1 MVLPFFRNTRLL
13 ILSFILIIFW
23 GFSAFQALPR
33 QEDPTQTA
41 RTAVITTI
49 FPGASAERVEALV
62 TEVIESEISEIKEI
76 DTITSDSRVG
86 LSAISIELKQTIS
99 NAEPIWTRVRDKLA
113 DATPQFPP
121 GVLEPDLD
129 EAETRAYAAI
139 ASLVWEGEDEPNY
152 AILRRFAQELDV
164 QLRGVG
170 GTEKVDTFGFP
181 SEEITVEIDPSDLA
195 SVGLNAQ
202 QLSQQ
207 ILQSDAKTSG
217 GELRSPNNT
226 LAIEVEGELDST
238 ERIRKIPISSTNN
251 GQFTRLGDIA
261 RVNRGI
267 REPLTDLALIGG
279 KPAVVLGVLME
290 SGNRID
296 LWAKEIRERLED
308 FRQRIPN
315 GIKLKVIFDQ
325 SSYVETR
332 LDNLISNL
340 LFSAVLVVAV
350 TFVGMGWRSSI
361 IVGAALPLTVFAVFG
376 ELQLFNIPIH
386 QMSVSGL
393 IIALGLL
400 IDNAIVVVDEIKVEL
415 EAGLKPSYAVVKT
428 VNYLTVPL
436 LTSSLTTILT
446 FLPIGLLPGGAGEF
460 VGSIAWGVIMSLV
473 SSLVISL
480 TVIAALSGR
489 FLGKTITTPFP
500 VEDYRLKNRRD
511 AESAEKRGKQRW
523 VVLERNRSKNHN
535 SRPKRESRN
544 FLTSKLS
551 KLKNPDAWWNAGF
564 SSPFLGRIYRKTL
577 DWATAKPLIAV
588 ILTMILPVM
597 GFINV
602 GSLPTQFFPS
612 LDRDQFQIEVEFPA
626 QTSIAQSREDVLL
639 ARKLIREHSQVEE
652 VHWFVGESAPK
663 FYYNFTGGIQNAAYY
678 AQAMVQLNTD
688 KGVTQLIR
696 TLQDELDS
704 AFPSARV
711 LVKQLEQGPPF
722 EAPVEMR
729 IFGSDIQQ
737 LRILGAIVR
746 KILTQIPD
754 VTHVRDDLTETLP
767 KLGLEIDE
775 EQARLV
781 GLDNTAIAQ
790 QLESY
795 LEGAVGGSILEATEN
810 LPVRV
815 RIANSNRGDLSQIAS
830 LNLQSTQPN
839 QQGANSEQNLRPLS
853 ALGDFNLV
861 PQLAKISRR
870 DEQRVN
876 TVQAF
881 ISAGVLPSVVL
892 GELQQRLEA
901 EKFESKLP
909 RGYRYEFGGEQAESG
924 EATGNLMSTVGLLGL
939 IMVITLVLSLGSF
952 RLAGIV
958 FAVGVGSVGLALFAL
973 VAFGSV
979 MGFMAI
985 VGTMG
990 LIGIAI
996 NGAII
1001 ILSAFNENEAAR
1013 QGDVKAVREVV
1024 VKATRHVLTT
1034 TITTMVGFIP
1044 LITEG
1049 NSFWM
1054 PLAIA
1059 IAGGIG
1065 GSPLLALYFT
1075 PAAYLLVKKRKNNP
1089 GKQKQLLLPP
1099 AAS

>member
-1 MVLPFFRNTRLL
+1 MVLPFFRNIRLL
-13 ILSFILIIFW
+13 ILTFVLIIFW
-23 GFSAFQALPR
+23 GLSAFQSLPR
-33 QEDPTQTA
+33 QEDPTQVA
-41 RTAVITTI
+41 RTAIVTTV

-62 TEVIESEISEIKEI
+62 TEVIESEMSEIEEI

-86 LSAISIELKQTIS
+86 LSTVSIELKQTVA
-99 NAEPIWTRVRDKLA
+99 NTQPIWTRVRDKLA
-113 DATPQFPP
+113 DASPQFPL

-129 EAETRAYAAI
+129 EAETRAYAVI
-139 ASLVWEGEDEPNY
+139 ASLVWQGQSEPNY
-152 AILRRFAQELDV
+152 AILRRFAEELDV

-181 SEEITVEIDPSDLA
+181 SEEVTVEINLSDLA
-195 SVGLNAQ
+195 SVGLTTQ

-207 ILQSDAKTSG
+207 ILLSDAKTSAG
-217 GELRSPNNT
+217 QLRSPNNT
-226 LAIEVEGELDST
+226 LAIEVEGELDSL
-238 ERIRKIPISSTNN
+238 ERIRQIPISSTNN

-261 RVNRGI
+261 RVTRGV
-267 REPLTDLALIGG
+267 RLPVTDLALIGS
-279 KPAVVLGVLME
+279 KPAVALGVLME

-296 LWAKEIRERLED
+296 LWATQIRTQLDD
-308 FRQRIPN
+308 FRTRLPN
-315 GIKLKVIFDQ
+315 KVKLEVIFDQ
-325 SSYVETR
+325 SGYVETR
-332 LDNLISNL
+332 LNNLISNL
-340 LFSAVLVVAV
+340 LFSAFLVVVV

-376 ELQLFNIPIH
+376 ELQVFNIPIH

-400 IDNAIVVVDEIKVEL
+400 IDNAIVVVDEIQVEL
-415 EAGLKPSYAVVKT
+415 EAGLKPKDAVVKT

-473 SSLVISL
+473 SSLAISL

-489 FLGKTITTPFP
+489 FLGKTITT
-500 VEDYRLKNRRD
+500 
-511 AESAEKRGKQRW
+511 
-523 VVLERNRSKNHN
+523 NHH
-535 SRPKRESRN
+535 SYPKRESRKS
-544 FLTSKLS
+544 LIPKLLS
-551 KLKNPDAWWNAGF
+551 KLKNPRAWWNSGF

-577 DWATAKPLIAV
+577 NWATAKPLIA
-588 ILTMILPVM
+588 IALTMILPVM
-597 GFINV
+597 GFMNV
-602 GSLPTQFFPS
+602 SSLPTQFFPS
-612 LDRDQFQIEVEFPA
+612 LARDQFQIEVEFPA
-626 QTSIAQSREDVLL
+626 QTSIAQTREDVLL
-639 ARKLIREHSQVEE
+639 ARKLISEHSQVEE

-663 FYYNFTGGIQNAAYY
+663 FYYNFTGGIKNAAYY

-688 KGVTQLIR
+688 KGVAQLIR
-696 TLQDELDS
+696 TLQDELDL

-729 IFGSDIQQ
+729 IFGPDIQQ
-737 LRILGAIVR
+737 LRILGAQVR
-746 KILTQIPD
+746 EILTQIPD

-767 KLGLEIDE
+767 KLGLKVDE

-790 QLESY
+790 QLQSY
-795 LEGAVGGSILEATEN
+795 LEGSVGGSILEATEN

-830 LNLQSTQPN
+830 LNLQPT
-839 QQGANSEQNLRPLS
+839 QQGGSEPNLRPLS
-853 ALGDFNLV
+853 ALGKFNLV
-861 PQLAKISRR
+861 PQLASISRR
-870 DEQRVN
+870 NEQRVN

-892 GELQQRLEA
+892 GELQERLEA
-901 EKFESKLP
+901 KSFESELP
-909 RGYRYEFGGEQAESG
+909 PGYRYEFGGEQAESG

-952 RLAGIV
+952 RMAGIV

-973 VAFGSV
+973 VALGSV

-1001 ILSAFNENEAAR
+1001 ILSAFNEDEGAR
-1013 QGDVKAVREVV
+1013 NGDVKAVREVV

-1044 LITEG
+1044 LIAEG
-1049 NSFWM
+1049 DPFWL

-1075 PAAYLLVKKRKNNP
+1075 PAAYLLVKGRRKNTS
-1089 GKQKQLLLPP
+1089 KRKQLLLPP
-1099 AAS
+1099 AVS

>member
-1 MVLPFFRNTRLL
+1 MMVLPFFRNIRLL
-13 ILSFILIIFW
+13 ILTFVLIIFW
-23 GFSAFQALPR
+23 GLSAFQSLPR
-33 QEDPTQTA
+33 QEDPQLVA
-41 RTAVITTI
+41 RTGIITTV

-62 TEVIESEISEIKEI
+62 TEVIESEMSEIEEI

-86 LSAISIELKQTIS
+86 LSTVSIELKQTVIE
-99 NAEPIWTRVRDKLA
+99 AEPIWTRVRDKLA
-113 DATPQFPP
+113 DASPQFPQ

-129 EAETRAYAAI
+129 EAETRAYAVI
-139 ASLVWEGEDEPNY
+139 ASLVWQGESEPNY
-152 AILRRFAQELDV
+152 AILRRFAEELDV
-164 QLRGVG
+164 QIRGVG

-181 SEEITVEIDPSDLA
+181 SEEVTVEINPSDLA
-195 SVGLNAQ
+195 AVGLNAR

-207 ILQSDAKTSG
+207 ILQSDAKTSAG
-217 GELRSPNNT
+217 QLRSPNNT
-226 LAIEVEGELDST
+226 LAIEVEGELDSL
-238 ERIRKIPISSTNN
+238 ERIRQIPISSTNN

-261 RVNRGI
+261 RVTRGI
-267 REPLTDLALIGG
+267 RQPVTDLALFGS
-279 KPAVVLGVLME
+279 KPSVALGVLME

-296 LWAKEIRERLED
+296 LWAAKIREQLED
-308 FRQRIPN
+308 FRQRLPT
-315 GIKLKVIFDQ
+315 GVTLEVIFDQ
-325 SSYVETR
+325 SGYVENR

-340 LFSAVLVVAV
+340 LFSAFLVVAV

-376 ELQLFNIPIH
+376 ELQIFGIPIH

-400 IDNAIVVVDEIKVEL
+400 IDNAIVVVDEIQVEL
-415 EAGLKPSYAVVKT
+415 EHGLKPKDAVVKT

-473 SSLVISL
+473 SSLAISL

-489 FLGKTITTPFP
+489 FLGKTITT
-500 VEDYRLKNRRD
+500 
-511 AESAEKRGKQRW
+511 
-523 VVLERNRSKNHN
+523 NHN
-535 SRPKRESRN
+535 SRPKHESRK

-551 KLKNPDAWWNAGF
+551 RLLSKLKNPHAWWNSGF

-577 DWATAKPLIAV
+577 NWATAKPLIAIV
-588 ILTMILPVM
+588 LTMILPVM

-612 LDRDQFQIEVEFPA
+612 LARDQFQIEVEFPA

-639 ARKLIREHSQVEE
+639 ARKLIQEHSEVEE

-663 FYYNFTGGIQNAAYY
+663 FYYNFTGGIKNAAYY
-678 AQAMVQLNTD
+678 AQAMVQLNTNQ
-688 KGVTQLIR
+688 GVPQLIR

-729 IFGSDIQQ
+729 IFGPDIQQ
-737 LRILGAIVR
+737 LRILGSQVR
-746 KILTQIPD
+746 EILTQIPD

-767 KLGLEIDE
+767 KLGLEVDE

-781 GLDNTAIAQ
+781 GLDNRAIAQ
-790 QLESY
+790 QLETY
-795 LEGAVGGSILEATEN
+795 LEGSVGGSILEATEN

-830 LNLQSTQPN
+830 LNLQPTQQIGTEP
-839 QQGANSEQNLRPLS
+839 NLRPLS
-853 ALGDFNLV
+853 ALGKFNLV
-861 PQLAKISRR
+861 PQLASISRR
-870 DEQRVN
+870 NEQRVN

-881 ISAGVLPSVVL
+881 ISAGILPSVVL
-892 GELQQRLEA
+892 GELQERLEA
-901 EKFESKLP
+901 QNFELP
-909 RGYRYEFGGEQAESG
+909 PGYRYEYGGEQAESG

-952 RLAGIV
+952 RMAGIV
-958 FAVGVGSVGLALFAL
+958 FAVGAGSVGLALFAL
-973 VAFGSV
+973 WAFGSV
-979 MGFMAI
+979 FGFMAI

-1001 ILSAFNENEAAR
+1001 ILSAFNEDEAAKS
-1013 QGDVKAVREVV
+1013 GDVKAVREVV

-1044 LITEG
+1044 LISDG
-1049 NSFWM
+1049 DPFWL

-1075 PAAYLLVKKRKNNP
+1075 PAAYLLVKGRRKNM
-1089 GKQKQLLLPP
+1089 KKRKQLLLPP
-1099 AAS
+1099 AVS

>member
-1 MVLPFFRNTRLL
+1 MVLPFFRNIRLL
-13 ILSFILIIFW
+13 ILTFVLIIFW
-23 GFSAFQALPR
+23 GLSAFQSLPR
-33 QEDPTQTA
+33 QEDPTQVA
-41 RTAVITTI
+41 RTAIVTTV

-62 TEVIESEISEIKEI
+62 TEVIESEMSEIEEI

-86 LSAISIELKQTIS
+86 LSTVSIELKQTVA
-99 NAEPIWTRVRDKLA
+99 NTQPIWTRVRDKLA
-113 DATPQFPP
+113 DASPQFPP
-121 GVLEPDLD
+121 GVLEPDLN
-129 EAETRAYAAI
+129 ETETRAYAVI
-139 ASLVWEGEDEPNY
+139 ASLVWQGQTEPNY
-152 AILRRFAQELDV
+152 AILRRFAEELDV

-181 SEEITVEIDPSDLA
+181 SEEVTVEINPSDLA
-195 SVGLNAQ
+195 SVGLTTQ

-207 ILQSDAKTSG
+207 ILLSDAKTSAG
-217 GELRSPNNT
+217 QLRSPNNT
-226 LAIEVEGELDST
+226 LAIEVEGELDSL
-238 ERIRKIPISSTNN
+238 ERIRQIPISSTNN

-261 RVNRGI
+261 RVTRGV
-267 REPLTDLALIGG
+267 RLPVTDLALIGS
-279 KPAVVLGVLME
+279 KPAVALGVLME

-296 LWAKEIRERLED
+296 LWATQIRTLLDD
-308 FRQRIPN
+308 FRTRLPN
-315 GIKLKVIFDQ
+315 KVKLEVIFDQ
-325 SSYVETR
+325 SGYVETR
-332 LDNLISNL
+332 LNNLISNL
-340 LFSAVLVVAV
+340 LFSAFLVVVV

-376 ELQLFNIPIH
+376 ELQVFNIPIH

-400 IDNAIVVVDEIKVEL
+400 IDNAIVVVDEIQVEL
-415 EAGLKPSYAVVKT
+415 EAGLKPKDAVVKT
-428 VNYLTVPL
+428 VDYLTVPL

-473 SSLVISL
+473 SSLAISL

-489 FLGKTITTPFP
+489 FLGKTIT
-500 VEDYRLKNRRD
+500 
-511 AESAEKRGKQRW
+511 
-523 VVLERNRSKNHN
+523 KNHH
-535 SRPKRESRN
+535 SPPKRESRK

-551 KLKNPDAWWNAGF
+551 KLLSILKNPHAWWNSGF

-577 DWATAKPLIAV
+577 DWATAKPLIAIV
-588 ILTMILPVM
+588 LTMILPVI
-597 GFINV
+597 GFMNV
-602 GSLPTQFFPS
+602 SSLPTQFFPS
-612 LDRDQFQIEVEFPA
+612 LARDQFQIEVEFPA

-639 ARKLIREHSQVEE
+639 ARKLISEHSQVEE

-663 FYYNFTGGIQNAAYY
+663 FYYNFTGGIKNAAYY

-688 KGVTQLIR
+688 KGVPQLIR
-696 TLQDELDS
+696 TLQNELDS

-729 IFGSDIQQ
+729 IFGPDIQQ
-737 LRILGAIVR
+737 LRILGAQVR
-746 KILTQIPD
+746 GLLTQIPD

-767 KLGLEIDE
+767 KLGLKVDE

-790 QLESY
+790 QLQSY
-795 LEGAVGGSILEATEN
+795 LEGSVGGSILESTEN

-830 LNLQSTQPN
+830 LNLQPN
-839 QQGANSEQNLRPLS
+839 QQGGTETNLRPLS
-853 ALGDFNLV
+853 ALGNFNLV
-861 PQLAKISRR
+861 PQLASISRR
-870 DEQRVN
+870 NEQRVN

-892 GELQQRLEA
+892 GELQERLEA
-901 EKFESKLP
+901 EKFELP
-909 RGYRYEFGGEQAESG
+909 PGYRYEFGGEQAESG

-952 RLAGIV
+952 RMAGIV

-973 VAFGSV
+973 WAFGSV

-1001 ILSAFNENEAAR
+1001 ILSAFNEDEGAKK
-1013 QGDVKAVREVV
+1013 GDVKAVREVV

-1044 LITEG
+1044 LIAEG
-1049 NSFWM
+1049 DPFWL

-1075 PAAYLLVKKRKNNP
+1075 PAAYLLVKGRRKNSR
-1089 GKQKQLLLPP
+1089 KRKQLLLPP
-1099 AAS
+1099 AVS

>member
-13 ILSFILIIFW
+13 ILTFILIIFW
-23 GFSAFQALPR
+23 GLSAFQSLPR
-33 QEDPTQTA
+33 QEDPQLVA
-41 RTAVITTI
+41 RTGIITTI
-49 FPGASAERVEALV
+49 FPGASAKRVEALV
-62 TEVIESEISEIKEI
+62 TEVIESEMSEIKEI
-76 DTITSDSRVG
+76 DTITSDSRIG
-86 LSAISIELKQTIS
+86 LSTISIELKQTVVE
-99 NAEPIWTRVRDKLA
+99 AEPIWTRVRDKLA
-113 DATPQFPP
+113 DATPQFPS

-129 EAETRAYAAI
+129 EAETRAYAVI
-139 ASLVWEGEDEPNY
+139 ASLVWEKEDEPNY
-152 AILRRFAQELDV
+152 AILRRFARELDV

-181 SEEITVEIDPSDLA
+181 SEEITVEINPSDLA
-195 SVGLNAQ
+195 AVGLNAQ

-207 ILQSDAKTSG
+207 IQQSDAKISAG
-217 GELRSPNNT
+217 QLRSPNNT
-226 LAIEVEGELDST
+226 VAIEVEGELDSL
-238 ERIRKIPISSTNN
+238 ERIRQIPISSTTN

-261 RVNRGI
+261 RVTRGI
-267 REPLTDLALIGG
+267 RQPVTDLALIGS
-279 KPAVVLGVLME
+279 KPGVTLAVLME

-296 LWAKEIRERLED
+296 LWAEKIRSSLDD
-308 FRQRIPN
+308 FRARLPR
-315 GIKLKVIFDQ
+315 GVKLEVLFDQ

-340 LFSAVLVVAV
+340 IFSAFLVVAV
-350 TFVGMGWRSSI
+350 TFFGMGWRSSL

-376 ELQLFNIPIH
+376 ELQIFNIPIH

-400 IDNAIVVVDEIKVEL
+400 IDNAIVVVDEIQVEL
-415 EAGLKPSYAVVKT
+415 QAGLKPKDAVVKT
-428 VNYLTVPL
+428 VEYLTVPL

-460 VGSIAWGVIMSLV
+460 VGTIAWGVIMSLV

-489 FLGKTITTPFP
+489 FLANTT
-500 VEDYRLKNRRD
+500 VD
-511 AESAEKRGKQRW
+511 
-523 VVLERNRSKNHN
+523 NHN
-535 SRPKRESRN
+535 SPPKRKSRK
-544 FLTSKLS
+544 SVLS
-551 KLKNPDAWWNAGF
+551 KLLSIVKNPHAWWNAGF
-564 SSPFLGRIYRKTL
+564 SSPILGRIYRQTL
-577 DWATAKPLIAV
+577 NWATAKPLIAV
-588 ILTMILPVM
+588 ILTMILPIM
-597 GFINV
+597 GFMNV

-626 QTSIAQSREDVLL
+626 QTSIAQSRSDVLL
-639 ARKLIREHSQVEE
+639 ARQLIREHSQVEE
-652 VHWFVGESAPK
+652 VQWFVGESAPK

-688 KGVTQLIR
+688 QGVAQLIR
-696 TLQDELDS
+696 TLQDELDA

-729 IFGSDIQQ
+729 IFGPDVQQ
-737 LRILGAIVR
+737 LRILGAQVR
-746 KILTQIPD
+746 GILTQIPN

-767 KLGLEIDE
+767 KLGLEVDE

-781 GLDNTAIAQ
+781 GLDNTTIAQ
-790 QLESY
+790 QLQNY

-830 LNLQSTQPN
+830 LNLQPN
-839 QQGANSEQNLRPLS
+839 QQGNGSEQNLRPLS
-853 ALGDFNLV
+853 ALGNFNLV

-892 GELQQRLEA
+892 GELQQRLQA
-901 EKFESKLP
+901 EKFESQLP
-909 RGYRYEFGGEQAESG
+909 PGYRYEFGGEQAESG
-924 EATGNLMSTVGLLGL
+924 EATGNLMSSVGLLGL

-952 RLAGIV
+952 RMAGIV

-973 VAFGSV
+973 WAFGSV
-979 MGFMAI
+979 FGFMAI

-1044 LITEG
+1044 LITDG
-1049 NSFWM
+1049 GSFWM

-1075 PAAYLLVKKRKNNP
+1075 PAAYLLVKKRKKNP
-1089 GKQKQLLLPP
+1089 RQPRREVVNP
-1099 AAS
+1099 VVS

>member
-1 MVLPFFRNTRLL
+1 MVLPFFRNVRLL
-13 ILSFILIIFW
+13 ILTFVLIIFW
-23 GFSAFQALPR
+23 GLSAFQSLPR

-41 RTAVITTI
+41 RTAIVTTV

-62 TEVIESEISEIKEI
+62 TEVIESEMSEVEEI

-86 LSAISIELKQTIS
+86 LSTVSIELKQTVS
-99 NAEPIWTRVRDKLA
+99 EAEPVWTRVRDRLA
-113 DATPQFPP
+113 DAEPQLPP

-129 EAETRAYAAI
+129 EAETRAYAVI
-139 ASLVWEGEDEPNY
+139 ASLVWEGESEPNY
-152 AILRRFAQELDV
+152 AILRRFAEELDV
-164 QLRGVG
+164 QIRGVG

-181 SEEITVEIDPSDLA
+181 SEEVTVEINPSELA
-195 SVGLNAQ
+195 AVGLNAR

-207 ILQSDAKTSG
+207 ILQSDAKTSAG
-217 GELRSPNNT
+217 QLRSPRNT
-226 LAIEVEGELDST
+226 LAIEVEGELDSL
-238 ERIRKIPISSTNN
+238 ERIRQIPISSTNN

-261 RVNRGI
+261 RVTRGI
-267 REPLTDLALIGG
+267 TEPVSELALIGS
-279 KPAVVLGVLME
+279 KPGVSLGVLME

-296 LWAKEIRERLED
+296 LWAKRIREQLED
-308 FRQRIPN
+308 FRQRLPN
-315 GIKLKVIFDQ
+315 GVKLEVIFDQ
-325 SSYVETR
+325 SSYVENR

-340 LFSAVLVVAV
+340 LFSAFLVVAV
-350 TFVGMGWRSSI
+350 TFVGMGWRSSL

-376 ELQLFNIPIH
+376 ELQVFGIPIH

-400 IDNAIVVVDEIKVEL
+400 IDNAIVVVDEIQVEL
-415 EAGLKPSYAVVKT
+415 EHGLKPKDAVVKT

-473 SSLVISL
+473 SSLAISL

-489 FLGKTITTPFP
+489 FLAKTQ
-500 VEDYRLKNRRD
+500 VE
-511 AESAEKRGKQRW
+511 EKDI
-523 VVLERNRSKNHN
+523 
-535 SRPKRESRN
+535 RPKRKSRKSR
-544 FLTSKLS
+544 FFSRLLS
-551 KLKNPDAWWNAGF
+551 KIKNPHAWWNSGF
-564 SSPFLGRIYRKTL
+564 SSAFLGRIYRKTL
-577 DWATAKPLIAV
+577 NWATAKPLIAV
-588 ILTMILPVM
+588 VLTFILPIL

-612 LDRDQFQIEVEFPA
+612 LARDQFQIEVEFPA
-626 QTSIAQSREDVLL
+626 QTSISQSREDVLL
-639 ARKLIREHSQVEE
+639 ARKLIQEHSEVEE

-663 FYYNFTGGIQNAAYY
+663 FYYNFTGGIRNAAYY

-688 KGVTQLIR
+688 QGVTQLIR

-729 IFGSDIQQ
+729 IFGPDIQQ
-737 LRILGAIVR
+737 LRILGAQVR
-746 KILTQIPD
+746 EILTQIPD

-767 KLGLEIDE
+767 KLGLEVDE

-781 GLDNTAIAQ
+781 GLDNRAIAQ
-790 QLESY
+790 QLETY
-795 LEGAVGGSILEATEN
+795 LEGSVGGSILEATEN

-830 LNLQSTQPN
+830 LNLQPTQPN
-839 QQGANSEQNLRPLS
+839 QQGGAEPNLRPLS
-853 ALGDFNLV
+853 ALGKFNLV
-861 PQLAKISRR
+861 PQLASISRR
-870 DEQRVN
+870 NEQRVN

-881 ISAGVLPSVVL
+881 ISAGTLPSVVL
-892 GELQQRLEA
+892 GELQERLEA
-901 EKFESKLP
+901 ANFELP
-909 RGYRYEFGGEQAESG
+909 PGYRYEYGGEQAESG

-952 RLAGIV
+952 RMAGIV

-973 VAFGSV
+973 WAFGSV
-979 MGFMAI
+979 FGFMAI

-1001 ILSAFNENEAAR
+1001 ILSAFNEDEGAKK
-1013 QGDVKAVREVV
+1013 GDVKAVREVV

-1044 LITEG
+1044 LISDG
-1049 NSFWM
+1049 DPFWL

-1075 PAAYLLVKKRKNNP
+1075 PAAYLLVKRRRKNT
-1089 GKQKQLLLPP
+1089 KKRKQLLLPP
-1099 AAS
+1099 GV

>member
-1 MVLPFFRNTRLL
+1 MVLPFFRNVRLL
-13 ILSFILIIFW
+13 ILTFVLIIFW
-23 GFSAFQALPR
+23 GLSAFQSLPR
-33 QEDPTQTA
+33 QEDPQLVA
-41 RTAVITTI
+41 RTAVITTL

-62 TEVIESEISEIKEI
+62 TEVIESEMSEIKEI

-86 LSAISIELKQTIS
+86 LSTVSIELKQTVS
-99 NAEPIWTRVRDKLA
+99 EAEPIWTRVRDKLA
-113 DATPQFPP
+113 DASPQFPG

-129 EAETRAYAAI
+129 EAETRAYAVI
-139 ASLVWEGEDEPNY
+139 ASLVWEGESEPNY
-152 AILRRFAQELDV
+152 AILKRFAEELDV

-170 GTEKVDTFGFP
+170 ATQEVDTFGFP
-181 SEEITVEIDPSDLA
+181 SEEITVEINPWDLA
-195 SVGLNAQ
+195 AVGLNAQ

-207 ILQSDAKTSG
+207 ILQSDAKTSAG
-217 GELRSPNNT
+217 QLRSPNNT
-226 LAIEVEGELDST
+226 LAIEVEGELDSL
-238 ERIRKIPISSTNN
+238 ERIRQIPISSTNN

-261 RVNRGI
+261 RVTRGI
-267 REPLTDLALIGG
+267 REPLTDLALIGS
-279 KPAVVLGVLME
+279 KPGVSLGVLME

-296 LWAKEIRERLED
+296 LWAKKIRERIDD
-308 FRQRIPN
+308 FRQRLPN
-315 GIKLKVIFDQ
+315 GIKLEVIFDQ

-340 LFSAVLVVAV
+340 LFSAFLVVAV

-361 IVGAALPLTVFAVFG
+361 IVGTALPLTVFAVFG
-376 ELQLFNIPIH
+376 ELQVFNIPIH

-400 IDNAIVVVDEIKVEL
+400 IDNAIVVVDEIQVEL
-415 EAGLKPSYAVVKT
+415 EHGLKPKDAVVKT

-473 SSLVISL
+473 SSLAISL

-489 FLGKTITTPFP
+489 FLGKTITT
-500 VEDYRLKNRRD
+500 
-511 AESAEKRGKQRW
+511 
-523 VVLERNRSKNHN
+523 NHN
-535 SRPKRESRN
+535 SHLKRKSRK
-544 FLTSKLS
+544 SPLS
-551 KLKNPDAWWNAGF
+551 RLLSIVRNPHAWWNSGF

-577 DWATAKPLIAV
+577 NWATAKPLIAIV
-588 ILTMILPVM
+588 LTMILPVM

-612 LDRDQFQIEVEFPA
+612 LARDQFQIEVEFPA

-639 ARKLIREHSQVEE
+639 ARKLIQEHSEVEE

-663 FYYNFTGGIQNAAYY
+663 FYYNFTGGIKNAAYY
-678 AQAMVQLNTD
+678 AQGMVQLNTD
-688 KGVTQLIR
+688 KGVPQLIR

-729 IFGSDIQQ
+729 IFGPDIQQ
-737 LRILGAIVR
+737 LRILGAQVR
-746 KILTQIPD
+746 EILTQIPN
-754 VTHVRDDLTETLP
+754 VSHVRDDLTETLP
-767 KLGLEIDE
+767 KLGLEVDE

-781 GLDNTAIAQ
+781 GLDNRAIAQ
-790 QLESY
+790 QLETY
-795 LEGAVGGSILEATEN
+795 LEGSVGGSILEATEN

-830 LNLQSTQPN
+830 LNLQPTQPT
-839 QQGANSEQNLRPLS
+839 QQSGTEANLRPLS
-853 ALGDFNLV
+853 AFGKFNLV
-861 PQLAKISRR
+861 PQLASISRR
-870 DEQRVN
+870 NEQRVN

-881 ISAGVLPSVVL
+881 ISAGTLPSVVL

-901 EKFESKLP
+901 QNFELP
-909 RGYRYEFGGEQAESG
+909 PGYRYEYGGEQAESG

-952 RLAGIV
+952 RMAGIV
-958 FAVGVGSVGLALFAL
+958 FAVGFGSVGLALFAL
-973 VAFGSV
+973 WAFDSV
-979 MGFMAI
+979 FGFMAI

-1001 ILSAFNENEAAR
+1001 ILSAFNEDEGAK

-1044 LITEG
+1044 LISDG
-1049 NSFWM
+1049 DPFWL

-1075 PAAYLLVKKRKNNP
+1075 PAAYLLVKGRKKNTRKR
-1089 GKQKQLLLPP
+1089 KQLLLPP
-1099 AAS
+1099 AVI

>member
-1 MVLPFFRNTRLL
+1 MVLPFFRNVRLL
-13 ILSFILIIFW
+13 ILTFVLIIFW
-23 GFSAFQALPR
+23 GLSAFQSLPR
-33 QEDPTQTA
+33 QEDPQLVA
-41 RTAVITTI
+41 RTAIVTTV

-62 TEVIESEISEIKEI
+62 TEVIESEMSEIEEI

-86 LSAISIELKQTIS
+86 LSTVSIELKQTIS
-99 NAEPIWTRVRDKLA
+99 KAKPIWTRVRDKLA
-113 DATPQFPP
+113 DASPQFPP
-121 GVLEPDLD
+121 GVLEPDLN
-129 EAETRAYAAI
+129 ETETRAYAVI
-139 ASLVWEGEDEPNY
+139 ASLVWEGDEPNY
-152 AILRRFAQELDV
+152 AILRRFAEELDV
-164 QLRGVG
+164 QIRGVG

-181 SEEITVEIDPSDLA
+181 SEEVTVEINPSDLA
-195 SVGLNAQ
+195 AVGLNAR

-207 ILQSDAKTSG
+207 ILQSDAKTSAG
-217 GELRSPNNT
+217 QLRSPNNT
-226 LAIEVEGELDST
+226 LAIEVEGELNSL
-238 ERIRKIPISSTNN
+238 ERIRQIPISSTNN

-261 RVNRGI
+261 RVTRGI
-267 REPLTDLALIGG
+267 REPVSELALIGS
-279 KPAVVLGVLME
+279 KPGVSLGVLME

-296 LWAKEIRERLED
+296 LWAKRIREQIED
-308 FRQRIPN
+308 FRQRLPN
-315 GIKLKVIFDQ
+315 GVKLEVLFDQ

-340 LFSAVLVVAV
+340 LFSAFLVVAV

-376 ELQLFNIPIH
+376 ELQIFNIPIH

-400 IDNAIVVVDEIKVEL
+400 IDNAIVVVDEIQVEL
-415 EAGLKPSYAVVKT
+415 EHGLKPKDAVVKT

-446 FLPIGLLPGGAGEF
+446 FLPIGLLPGEAGEF

-489 FLGKTITTPFP
+489 FLAKTQ
-500 VEDYRLKNRRD
+500 VDEEDI
-511 AESAEKRGKQRW
+511 
-523 VVLERNRSKNHN
+523 
-535 SRPKRESRN
+535 RPKRKSAKSRL
-544 FLTSKLS
+544 LT
-551 KLKNPDAWWNAGF
+551 KLKNPDAWWNSGF

-577 DWATAKPLIAV
+577 NWATAKPLIAIV
-588 ILTMILPVM
+588 LTMILPVM

-612 LDRDQFQIEVEFPA
+612 LARDQFQIEVEFPA

-639 ARKLIREHSQVEE
+639 ARKLIQEHSEVEE

-663 FYYNFTGGIQNAAYY
+663 FYYNFTGGIKNAAYY
-678 AQAMVQLNTD
+678 AQAMVQLNTN
-688 KGVTQLIR
+688 KGVPQLIR

-737 LRILGAIVR
+737 LRILGSQVR
-746 KILTQIPD
+746 EILTQIPD

-767 KLGLEIDE
+767 KLGLEVDE

-781 GLDNTAIAQ
+781 GLDNRAIAQ

-795 LEGAVGGSILEATEN
+795 LEGSVGGSILESTEN

-830 LNLQSTQPN
+830 LNLQPT
-839 QQGANSEQNLRPLS
+839 QQGGTEPNLRPLS
-853 ALGDFNLV
+853 ALGKFNLV

-870 DEQRVN
+870 NEQRVN

-892 GELQQRLEA
+892 GELQERLETQ
-901 EKFESKLP
+901 EFESKLP
-909 RGYRYEFGGEQAESG
+909 PGYRYEFGGEQAESG

-952 RLAGIV
+952 RMAGIV

-973 VAFGSV
+973 WVFGSV
-979 MGFMAI
+979 FGFMAI

-1001 ILSAFNENEAAR
+1001 ILSAFNEDEAAKN
-1013 QGDVKAVREVV
+1013 GDVKAVREVV

-1044 LITEG
+1044 LIADG
-1049 NSFWM
+1049 DPFWL

-1075 PAAYLLVKKRKNNP
+1075 PAAYLLVKGRRKNTR
-1089 GKQKQLLLPP
+1089 KRKQLLLPP
-1099 AAS
+1099 AVS

>member
-23 GFSAFQALPR
+23 GFSAFQSLPR
-33 QEDPTQTA
+33 QEDPTQVA
-41 RTAVITTI
+41 RTAIVTTV

-62 TEVIESEISEIKEI
+62 TEVIESEMSEIKEI
-76 DTITSDSRVG
+76 DTITSDSRIG
-86 LSAISIELKQTIS
+86 LSTISIELKQTIS
-99 NAEPIWTRVRDKLA
+99 NGQPIWTRVRDKLA
-113 DATPQFPP
+113 DAAPQFPP

-129 EAETRAYAAI
+129 EAETRAYAVI

-164 QLRGVG
+164 QIRGVG

-181 SEEITVEIDPSDLA
+181 SEEITVEINPSDLA
-195 SVGLNAQ
+195 SVGLTAQ

-207 ILQSDAKTSG
+207 ILQSDAKTSAG
-217 GELRSPNNT
+217 QLRSPNNT

-238 ERIRKIPISSTNN
+238 ERIRKIPISSTAS

-261 RVNRGI
+261 RVSRGV
-267 REPLTDLALIGG
+267 REPLTDLALIGS
-279 KPAVVLGVLME
+279 KPGVALGVLME

-296 LWAKEIRERLED
+296 LWATQIRQQLED
-308 FRQRIPN
+308 FRQRVPN
-315 GIKLKVIFDQ
+315 GIKLDVIFDQ

-340 LFSAVLVVAV
+340 LFSAFLVVAV
-350 TFVGMGWRSSI
+350 TFVGMGWRSSF
-361 IVGAALPLTVFAVFG
+361 IVGTALPLTVFAVFG
-376 ELQLFNIPIH
+376 ELQIFNIPIH

-400 IDNAIVVVDEIKVEL
+400 IDNAIVVVDEIQVEL
-415 EAGLKPSYAVVKT
+415 EHGLKPKDAVVKT

-489 FLGKTITTPFP
+489 FLASTQ
-500 VEDYRLKNRRD
+500 VENQDT
-511 AESAEKRGKQRW
+511 
-523 VVLERNRSKNHN
+523 
-535 SRPKRESRN
+535 RPKRKSRKSTVSR
-544 FLTSKLS
+544 LL
-551 KLKNPDAWWNAGF
+551 LIIKNPNAWWNSGL

-588 ILTMILPVM
+588 VLSMILPVM

-639 ARKLIREHSQVEE
+639 ARNLIREHSEVEE
-652 VHWFVGESAPK
+652 VHWFVGENAPK
-663 FYYNFTGGIQNAAYY
+663 FYYNFTGGIKNAAYY

-729 IFGSDIQQ
+729 IFGPDIQQ
-737 LRILGAIVR
+737 LRTLGAQVR
-746 KILTQIPD
+746 GILTQIPD
-754 VTHVRDDLTETLP
+754 VTHVRDDLMETLP
-767 KLGLEIDE
+767 KLGLKVDE

-781 GLDNTAIAQ
+781 GLIIQ
-790 QLESY
+790 RS
-795 LEGAVGGSILEATEN
+795 
-810 LPVRV
+810 R
-815 RIANSNRGDLSQIAS
+815 NS
-830 LNLQSTQPN
+830 
-839 QQGANSEQNLRPLS
+839 
-853 ALGDFNLV
+853 
-861 PQLAKISRR
+861 
-870 DEQRVN
+870 
-876 TVQAF
+876 
-881 ISAGVLPSVVL
+881 
-892 GELQQRLEA
+892 
-901 EKFESKLP
+901 
-909 RGYRYEFGGEQAESG
+909 
-924 EATGNLMSTVGLLGL
+924 
-939 IMVITLVLSLGSF
+939 
-952 RLAGIV
+952 
-958 FAVGVGSVGLALFAL
+958 
-973 VAFGSV
+973 
-979 MGFMAI
+979 
-985 VGTMG
+985 
-990 LIGIAI
+990 
-996 NGAII
+996 
-1001 ILSAFNENEAAR
+1001 
-1013 QGDVKAVREVV
+1013 
-1024 VKATRHVLTT
+1024 
-1034 TITTMVGFIP
+1034 
-1044 LITEG
+1044 
-1049 NSFWM
+1049 
-1054 PLAIA
+1054 
-1059 IAGGIG
+1059 
-1065 GSPLLALYFT
+1065 
-1075 PAAYLLVKKRKNNP
+1075 
-1089 GKQKQLLLPP
+1089 
-1099 AAS
+1099 

>member
-1 MVLPFFRNTRLL
+1 M
-13 ILSFILIIFW
+13 
-23 GFSAFQALPR
+23 
-33 QEDPTQTA
+33 
-41 RTAVITTI
+41 
-49 FPGASAERVEALV
+49 
-62 TEVIESEISEIKEI
+62 
-76 DTITSDSRVG
+76 
-86 LSAISIELKQTIS
+86 
-99 NAEPIWTRVRDKLA
+99 
-113 DATPQFPP
+113 
-121 GVLEPDLD
+121 
-129 EAETRAYAAI
+129 
-139 ASLVWEGEDEPNY
+139 
-152 AILRRFAQELDV
+152 
-164 QLRGVG
+164 
-170 GTEKVDTFGFP
+170 
-181 SEEITVEIDPSDLA
+181 
-195 SVGLNAQ
+195 
-202 QLSQQ
+202 
-207 ILQSDAKTSG
+207 QSDAKTSAG
-217 GELRSPNNT
+217 QLRSPNNT
-226 LAIEVEGELDST
+226 LAIEVEGELDSL
-238 ERIRKIPISSTNN
+238 ERIRQIPISSTNN

-261 RVNRGI
+261 RVTRGI
-267 REPLTDLALIGG
+267 REPVSELALIGS
-279 KPAVVLGVLME
+279 KPGVSLGVLME

-296 LWAKEIRERLED
+296 LWAKRIREQLED
-308 FRQRIPN
+308 FRQRVPN
-315 GIKLKVIFDQ
+315 GIKLEVNFDQ
-325 SSYVETR
+325 SGYVETR

-340 LFSAVLVVAV
+340 LFSAFLVVAV
-350 TFVGMGWRSSI
+350 TFVGMGWRSSL

-376 ELQLFNIPIH
+376 ELQIFGIPIH

-400 IDNAIVVVDEIKVEL
+400 IDNAIVVVDEIQVEL
-415 EAGLKPSYAVVKT
+415 EHGLKPKDAVVKT

-473 SSLVISL
+473 SSLAISL

-489 FLGKTITTPFP
+489 FLGKTITT
-500 VEDYRLKNRRD
+500 
-511 AESAEKRGKQRW
+511 
-523 VVLERNRSKNHN
+523 NHN
-535 SRPKRESRN
+535 SRPKRESRKS
-544 FLTSKLS
+544 LISKLLS
-551 KLKNPDAWWNAGF
+551 IVKNPNAWWNSGF

-577 DWATAKPLIAV
+577 NWATAKPLIAIV
-588 ILTMILPVM
+588 LTMILPVM

-612 LDRDQFQIEVEFPA
+612 LARDQFQIEVEFPA
-626 QTSIAQSREDVLL
+626 QTSIAQTREDVLL
-639 ARKLIREHSQVEE
+639 ARKLIQEHSEVEE

-663 FYYNFTGGIQNAAYY
+663 FYYNFTGGIKNAAYY

-688 KGVTQLIR
+688 KGVMELIR

-729 IFGSDIQQ
+729 IFGPDVQQ
-737 LRILGAIVR
+737 LRILGAQVR
-746 KILTQIPD
+746 EILTQIPD

-767 KLGLEIDE
+767 KLGLEVDE

-781 GLDNTAIAQ
+781 GLDNRAIAQ
-790 QLESY
+790 QLETY
-795 LEGAVGGSILEATEN
+795 LEGSVGGSILEATEN

-830 LNLQSTQPN
+830 LNLQPT
-839 QQGANSEQNLRPLS
+839 QQGGNEPNLRPLS
-853 ALGDFNLV
+853 ALGKFNLV
-861 PQLAKISRR
+861 PQLASISRR
-870 DEQRVN
+870 NEQRVN

-881 ISAGVLPSVVL
+881 ISAGTLPSVVL
-892 GELQQRLEA
+892 EQLQERLEVQ
-901 EKFESKLP
+901 KFELP
-909 RGYRYEFGGEQAESG
+909 PGYRYEYGGEQAESG

-952 RLAGIV
+952 RMAGIV

-973 VAFGSV
+973 WAFGSV
-979 MGFMAI
+979 FGFMAI

-1001 ILSAFNENEAAR
+1001 ILSAFNEDEGAK

-1044 LITEG
+1044 LISDG
-1049 NSFWM
+1049 DPFWL

-1075 PAAYLLVKKRKNNP
+1075 PAAYLLVKGRRKNTR
-1089 GKQKQLLLPP
+1089 KRKQLLLPP
-1099 AAS
+1099 ATS

>member
-13 ILSFILIIFW
+13 ILSFVLIIFW
-23 GFSAFQALPR
+23 GLSAFQSLPR
-33 QEDPTQTA
+33 QEDPQLVA
-41 RTAVITTI
+41 RTAIITTV

-62 TEVIESEISEIKEI
+62 TEVIESEMSEIEEI

-86 LSAISIELKQTIS
+86 LSTVSIELKQTIS
-99 NAEPIWTRVRDKLA
+99 KAKPIWTRVRDKLA
-113 DATPQFPP
+113 DASPQFPA
-121 GVLEPDLD
+121 GVLEPELN
-129 EAETRAYAAI
+129 ETETRAYAVI
-139 ASLVWEGEDEPNY
+139 ASLVWEGESEPNY
-152 AILRRFAQELDV
+152 AILRRFAEELDV
-164 QLRGVG
+164 QIRSVG

-181 SEEITVEIDPSDLA
+181 SEEVTVEINPSELA
-195 SVGLNAQ
+195 AVGLNAR

-207 ILQSDAKTSG
+207 ILQSDAKTSAG
-217 GELRSPNNT
+217 QLRSPNNT
-226 LAIEVEGELDST
+226 LAIEVEGELDSL
-238 ERIRKIPISSTNN
+238 ERIRQIPISSTNN

-261 RVNRGI
+261 RVTRGI
-267 REPLTDLALIGG
+267 REPVSELALIGS
-279 KPAVVLGVLME
+279 KPGVSLGVLME

-296 LWAKEIRERLED
+296 LWAKRIRERLED
-308 FRQRIPN
+308 FRQRVPN
-315 GIKLKVIFDQ
+315 GIKLEVIFDQ
-325 SSYVETR
+325 SGYVETR

-340 LFSAVLVVAV
+340 LFSAFLVVAV

-376 ELQLFNIPIH
+376 ELQIFGIPIH

-400 IDNAIVVVDEIKVEL
+400 IDNAIVVVDEIQVEL
-415 EAGLKPSYAVVKT
+415 EHGLKPKDAVVKT

-473 SSLVISL
+473 SSLAISL

-489 FLGKTITTPFP
+489 FLGKTVT
-500 VEDYRLKNRRD
+500 D
-511 AESAEKRGKQRW
+511 
-523 VVLERNRSKNHN
+523 NH
-535 SRPKRESRN
+535 SYRPKRESRKS
-544 FLTSKLS
+544 LLS
-551 KLKNPDAWWNAGF
+551 KLLSIFKNPHAWWNSGF
-564 SSPFLGRIYRKTL
+564 SSPFLSRIYRKTL
-577 DWATAKPLIAV
+577 NWATAKPLIAIV
-588 ILTMILPVM
+588 LTMILPVM

-612 LDRDQFQIEVEFPA
+612 LARDQFQIEVEFPA

-639 ARKLIREHSQVEE
+639 ARQLIQEHSEVEE

-663 FYYNFTGGIQNAAYY
+663 FYYNFTGGIKNAAYY

-688 KGVTQLIR
+688 KGVMQLIR

-729 IFGSDIQQ
+729 IFGPDIQQ
-737 LRILGAIVR
+737 LRILGAQVR
-746 KILTQIPD
+746 EILTQIPD

-767 KLGLEIDE
+767 KLGLEVDE

-790 QLESY
+790 QLQSY
-795 LEGAVGGSILEATEN
+795 LEGSVGGSILESTEN

-830 LNLQSTQPN
+830 LNLQPTQQSGTEP
-839 QQGANSEQNLRPLS
+839 NLRPLS
-853 ALGDFNLV
+853 ALGKFNLV
-861 PQLAKISRR
+861 PQLASISRR
-870 DEQRVN
+870 NEQRVN

-881 ISAGVLPSVVL
+881 ISAGTLPSVVL
-892 GELQQRLEA
+892 GELQERLET
-901 EKFESKLP
+901 EKFESNLP
-909 RGYRYEFGGEQAESG
+909 PGYRYEFGGEQAESG

-952 RLAGIV
+952 RMAGIV

-973 VAFGSV
+973 WAFDSV
-979 MGFMAI
+979 FGFMAI

-1001 ILSAFNENEAAR
+1001 ILSAFNEDEGAKN
-1013 QGDVKAVREVV
+1013 GDVKAVREVV

-1044 LITEG
+1044 LISDG
-1049 NSFWM
+1049 DPFWL

-1065 GSPLLALYFT
+1065 GSQLLAL
-1075 PAAYLLVKKRKNNP
+1075 
-1089 GKQKQLLLPP
+1089 
-1099 AAS
+1099 

>member
-1 MVLPFFRNTRLL
+1 MVLPFFRNIRLL
-13 ILSFILIIFW
+13 ILTFILIIFW
-23 GFSAFQALPR
+23 GLSAFQSLPR
-33 QEDPTQTA
+33 QEDPQLVA
-41 RTAVITTI
+41 RTGIITTI

-62 TEVIESEISEIKEI
+62 TEVIESEMSEIKEI
-76 DTITSDSRVG
+76 DTITSDSRIG
-86 LSAISIELKQTIS
+86 LSTISIELKETVAE
-99 NAEPIWTRVRDKLA
+99 AEPIWTRVRDKLA
-113 DATPQFPP
+113 DATPQFPS

-129 EAETRAYAAI
+129 EAETRAYAVI
-139 ASLVWEGEDEPNY
+139 ASLVWDGGDEPNY

-181 SEEITVEIDPSDLA
+181 SEEITVEINPSDLA
-195 SVGLNAQ
+195 SVGLSTQ

-207 ILQSDAKTSG
+207 IQQSDAKISAG
-217 GELRSPNNT
+217 QLRSPRNT
-226 LAIEVEGELDST
+226 VAIEVEGELDST
-238 ERIRKIPISSTNN
+238 ERIRQIPISSTTS

-261 RVNRGI
+261 RVTRGI
-267 REPLTDLALIGG
+267 REPVTDLALIAS
-279 KPAVVLGVLME
+279 KPGVSLGVLME

-296 LWAKEIRERLED
+296 LWAKKIRSTLDD
-308 FRQRIPN
+308 FRKRLPN
-315 GIKLKVIFDQ
+315 GIKLEVIFDQ

-332 LDNLISNL
+332 LNNLISNL
-340 LFSAVLVVAV
+340 LFSAFLVVAV
-350 TFVGMGWRSSI
+350 TFVGMGWRSSL

-376 ELQLFNIPIH
+376 ELQIFNIPIH

-400 IDNAIVVVDEIKVEL
+400 IDNAIVVVDEIQVEL
-415 EAGLKPSYAVVKT
+415 EHGLKPKDAVVKT
-428 VNYLTVPL
+428 VNYLTIPL

-473 SSLVISL
+473 SSLAISL

-489 FLGKTITTPFP
+489 FLGKVQ
-500 VEDYRLKNRRD
+500 VENQDTHYT
-511 AESAEKRGKQRW
+511 
-523 VVLERNRSKNHN
+523 
-535 SRPKRESRN
+535 RPKRKSRKS
-544 FLTSKLS
+544 LLS
-551 KLKNPDAWWNAGF
+551 RLLSIIKNPHAWWNHGF

-577 DWATAKPLIAV
+577 DWATAKPIIAIV
-588 ILTMILPVM
+588 LSMILPVM
-597 GFINV
+597 GFMNV

-612 LDRDQFQIEVEFPA
+612 LDRDQFQIEMEFPA
-626 QTSIAQSREDVLL
+626 QTSIAQSRSDVLR
-639 ARKLIREHSQVEE
+639 ARQLIREHSEVEE

-688 KGVTQLIR
+688 AGVRELIR
-696 TLQDELDS
+696 TLQDELDES
-704 AFPSARV
+704 FPQARV

-729 IFGSDIQQ
+729 IFGPDIQQ
-737 LRILGAIVR
+737 LRILGAKVR
-746 KILTQIPD
+746 EILTQIPD

-767 KLGLEIDE
+767 KLGLKVDE

-790 QLESY
+790 QLQTY
-795 LEGAVGGSILEATEN
+795 LEGSVGGSILESTEN

-830 LNLQSTQPN
+830 LNLQPS
-839 QQGANSEQNLRPLS
+839 QQGGSEQNLRPLS
-853 ALGDFNLV
+853 ALGNFSLI

-892 GELQQRLEA
+892 GELQERLEA
-901 EKFESKLP
+901 EKFESQLP
-909 RGYRYEFGGEQAESG
+909 PGYRYEFGGEQAESG

-952 RLAGIV
+952 RMAGIV

-973 VAFGSV
+973 WAFGSV
-979 MGFMAI
+979 FGFMAI

-1001 ILSAFNENEAAR
+1001 ILSAFNEDEQAR
-1013 QGDVKAVREVV
+1013 QGDVKAVRNVV

-1044 LITEG
+1044 LIIDG
-1049 NSFWM
+1049 GSFWL

-1065 GSPLLALYFT
+1065 GSPFLALYFT
-1075 PAAYLLVKKRKNNP
+1075 PAAYLLVKRRRKGS
-1089 GKQKQLLLPP
+1089 GKQKLIIP
-1099 AAS
+1099 ATGT

>member
-1 MVLPFFRNTRLL
+1 MVLPFFRNIRLL
-13 ILSFILIIFW
+13 ILSIVLILTW
-23 GFSAFQALPR
+23 GFSAYQSLPR
-33 QEDPTQTA
+33 QEDPTQVA
-41 RTAVITTI
+41 RTAVITTL

-62 TEVIESEISEIKEI
+62 TEVIESEISEIEEI
-76 DTITSDSRVG
+76 TTVSSDSRVG
-86 LSAISIELKQTIS
+86 LSTILVELKDAVID
-99 NAEPIWTRVRDKLA
+99 AEPIWTRVRDRLS
-113 DATPQFPP
+113 DATVQFPP
-121 GVLEPDLD
+121 GVLASDL
-129 EAETRAYAAI
+129 ERAETRAYAVI
-139 ASLVWEGEDEPNY
+139 ASLVWEGVDEPNY
-152 AILRRFAQELDV
+152 AILRRFAEELDV

-170 GTEKVDTFGFP
+170 GTEKVDKFGFP
-181 SEEITVEIDPSDLA
+181 AEEITVEINPSDLA
-195 SVGLNAQ
+195 AVGLNAQ

-207 ILQSDAKTSG
+207 ILQSDAKTSAG
-217 GELRSPNNT
+217 QLRSPENT

-238 ERIRKIPISSTNN
+238 ERIRKIPISSTTN

-261 RVNRGI
+261 QVGRGI
-267 REPLTDLALIGG
+267 RQPVTDLALIGG
-279 KPAVVLGVLME
+279 KPGVALGVLME

-296 LWAKEIRERLED
+296 LWAEKIHSLLDD
-308 FRQRIPN
+308 FRTRLPN
-315 GIKLKVIFDQ
+315 GIKLEVIFDQ

-332 LDNLISNL
+332 LDDLISNL
-340 LFSAVLVVAV
+340 IFSGILVVAV
-350 TFVGMGWRSSI
+350 TFVGMGWHSSL

-376 ELQLFNIPIH
+376 ELQVFNIPIH

-400 IDNAIVVVDEIKVEL
+400 IDNAIIVVDEIQVEL
-415 EAGLKPSYAVVKT
+415 KAGLTPKDAVVKT

-436 LTSSLTTILT
+436 LASSLTTMIT

-460 VGSIAWGVIMSLV
+460 VGSIAWSVIMSLV
-473 SSLVISL
+473 SSFAISL
-480 TVIAALSGR
+480 TVIAALAGR
-489 FLGKTITTPFP
+489 FLSQSGIEK
-500 VEDYRLKNRRD
+500 ESSHKNR
-511 AESAEKRGKQRW
+511 K
-523 VVLERNRSKNHN
+523 
-535 SRPKRESRN
+535 SRKS
-544 FLTSKLS
+544 LLS
-551 KLKNPDAWWNAGF
+551 KLKNPDAWWNGGF

-577 DWATAKPLIAV
+577 SWTTAQPVIAIV
-588 ILTMILPVM
+588 LTFVLPIM

-602 GSLPTQFFPS
+602 SSLPEQFFPS

-626 QTSIAQSREDVLL
+626 QTSIAQTRSDVLR
-639 ARKLIREHSQVEE
+639 ARQLILKQPQVEE
-652 VHWFVGESAPK
+652 VHWFVGENAPK

-678 AQAMVQLNTD
+678 AQAMVQLTSD
-688 KGVTQLIR
+688 QGVTQLIR
-696 TLQDELDS
+696 TLQQELDFS
-704 AFPSARV
+704 FPQARF

-722 EAPVEMR
+722 AAPVEMR
-729 IFGSDIQQ
+729 LYGTDIQQ
-737 LRILGAIVR
+737 LRILGAQVR
-746 KILTQIPD
+746 EILTQIPN
-754 VTHVRDDLTETLP
+754 VTHVRDDLTEVLP
-767 KLGLEIDE
+767 KLGLTVDE

-790 QLESY
+790 QLQSY

-830 LNLQSTQPN
+830 LNLQPN
-839 QQGANSEQNLRPLS
+839 QQGAGSELSLRPLS

-870 DEQRVN
+870 NEQRVN

-881 ISAGVLPSVVL
+881 ITAGILPSTVL
-892 GELQQRLEA
+892 QELQQRLEA
-901 EKFESKLP
+901 KKFESELP
-909 RGYRYEFGGEQAESG
+909 PGYKYEFGGEQAKRSDAVG
-924 EATGNLMSTVGLLGL
+924 GLVSTVGLLFL
-939 IMVITLVLSLGSF
+939 VMIITLVLSLGSF
-952 RLAGIV
+952 RQTGIV
-958 FAVGVGSVGLALFAL
+958 FAVGVGSVGYALFAL
-973 VAFGSV
+973 WAFGSV
-979 MGFMAI
+979 FGFMAI

-1013 QGDVKAVREVV
+1013 SGDVKAVREVV

-1044 LITEG
+1044 LITSG
-1049 NSFWM
+1049 GSFWQ

-1065 GSPLLALYFT
+1065 GSPFLALYFT
-1075 PAAYLLVKKRKNNP
+1075 PAAYLLVKKRSKN
-1089 GKQKQLLLPP
+1089 KTKARRQLLLPP

>member
-13 ILSFILIIFW
+13 ILSFVLIIFW
-23 GFSAFQALPR
+23 GLSAFQSLPR
-33 QEDPTQTA
+33 QEDPQLVA
-41 RTAVITTI
+41 RTAIITTI

-62 TEVIESEISEIKEI
+62 TEVIESEMSEVEEI
-76 DTITSDSRVG
+76 DTITSDSRIG
-86 LSAISIELKQTIS
+86 LSTVSIELKQTVS
-99 NAEPIWTRVRDKLA
+99 EAEPVWTRVRDRLA
-113 DATPQFPP
+113 DAEPQLPP

-129 EAETRAYAAI
+129 EAETRAFAVI
-139 ASLVWEGEDEPNY
+139 PTLVWEGEGEPNY

-164 QLRGVG
+164 QIRGVP

-181 SEEITVEIDPSDLA
+181 SEEITVEINPSDLA
-195 SVGLNAQ
+195 AVGLNAV

-207 ILQSDAKTSG
+207 IQQSDAKVSAG
-217 GELRSPNNT
+217 QLRSQRNT
-226 LAIEVEGELDST
+226 VAIEVEGELDSL
-238 ERIRKIPISSTNN
+238 ERIRQIPISSTNN

-261 RVNRGI
+261 RVNRGV
-267 REPLTDLALIGG
+267 REPLTDLALIGS
-279 KPAVVLGVLME
+279 KPGVALGVLME
-290 SGNRID
+290 PGNRID
-296 LWAKEIRERLED
+296 LWAKRIRERIDD
-308 FRQRIPN
+308 FRERLPN
-315 GIKLKVIFDQ
+315 GIKLEVIFDQ
-325 SSYVETR
+325 SSYVENR

-340 LFSAVLVVAV
+340 LFSAFLVVVV
-350 TFVGMGWRSSI
+350 TFVGMGWRSSL

-376 ELQLFNIPIH
+376 ELQVFGIPIH

-400 IDNAIVVVDEIKVEL
+400 IDNAIVVVDEIQVEL
-415 EAGLKPSYAVVKT
+415 EHGLKPKDAVVKT

-489 FLGKTITTPFP
+489 FLAKTQ
-500 VEDYRLKNRRD
+500 VE
-511 AESAEKRGKQRW
+511 ESDI
-523 VVLERNRSKNHN
+523 
-535 SRPKRESRN
+535 RPKRKSRKSR
-544 FLTSKLS
+544 LLAKI
-551 KLKNPDAWWNAGF
+551 KNPHAWWNSGF

-577 DWATAKPLIAV
+577 NWATAKPLIAV
-588 ILTMILPVM
+588 VLTFILPIL

-612 LDRDQFQIEVEFPA
+612 LARDQFQIEVEFPA

-639 ARKLIREHSQVEE
+639 ARKLIQEHSEVEE

-663 FYYNFTGGIQNAAYY
+663 FYYNFTGGIRNAAYY
-678 AQAMVQLNTD
+678 AQAMVQLNTNQR
-688 KGVTQLIR
+688 VPQLIR

-729 IFGSDIQQ
+729 LYGSDIQQ
-737 LRILGAIVR
+737 LRILGSQVR
-746 KILTQIPD
+746 EILTQIPD

-767 KLGLEIDE
+767 KLGLEVDE

-781 GLDNTAIAQ
+781 GLDNRTIAQ

-795 LEGAVGGSILEATEN
+795 LEGSVGGSILESTEN

-830 LNLQSTQPN
+830 LNLQPT
-839 QQGANSEQNLRPLS
+839 QQGGGESNLRPLS
-853 ALGDFNLV
+853 ALGKFNLV

-870 DEQRVN
+870 NEQRVN

-881 ISAGVLPSVVL
+881 ISAGTLPSVVL
-892 GELQQRLEA
+892 EQLQERLET
-901 EKFESKLP
+901 ENFESKLP
-909 RGYRYEFGGEQAESG
+909 PGYRYEFGGEQAESG

-952 RLAGIV
+952 RMAGIV
-958 FAVGVGSVGLALFAL
+958 FAVGIGSVGLALFAL
-973 VAFGSV
+973 WAFGSV
-979 MGFMAI
+979 FGFMAI

-1001 ILSAFNENEAAR
+1001 ILSAFNEDEGAKS
-1013 QGDVKAVREVV
+1013 GDVKAVREVV

-1044 LITEG
+1044 LISDG
-1049 NSFWM
+1049 DPFWL

-1075 PAAYLLVKKRKNNP
+1075 PAAYLLVKGRRKNTR
-1089 GKQKQLLLPP
+1089 KRKQLLLPP
-1099 AAS
+1099 AVS

>member
-13 ILSFILIIFW
+13 ILSFVLIIFW
-23 GFSAFQALPR
+23 GLSAFQSLPR

-41 RTAVITTI
+41 RTAIVTTI
-49 FPGASAERVEALV
+49 FPGATAERVEALV
-62 TEVIESEISEIKEI
+62 TEVIESEMSEIEEI
-76 DTITSDSRVG
+76 DTITSDSRIG
-86 LSAISIELKQTIS
+86 LSTVSIELKQTVS
-99 NAEPIWTRVRDKLA
+99 EAKPIWTRVRDKLA
-113 DATPQFPP
+113 DARPQFPP

-129 EAETRAYAAI
+129 EAETRAYALI
-139 ASLVWEGEDEPNY
+139 PTLVWDGVGEPNY

-181 SEEITVEIDPSDLA
+181 SEEITVEINPSDLA
-195 SVGLNAQ
+195 AVGLNAQ

-207 ILQSDAKTSG
+207 IQQSDAKISAG
-217 GELRSPNNT
+217 QLRSPRNT
-226 LAIEVEGELDST
+226 LAIEVEGELDSL
-238 ERIRKIPISSTNN
+238 EGIRQIPISSTTS

-261 RVNRGI
+261 RVTRGI
-267 REPLTDLALIGG
+267 RQPVTDLALIGS
-279 KPAVVLGVLME
+279 KPAVALGVLME

-296 LWAKEIRERLED
+296 LWAVKIREQLED
-308 FRQRIPN
+308 FRQRLPKV
-315 GIKLKVIFDQ
+315 IKLEVIFDQ
-325 SSYVETR
+325 SGYVETR
-332 LDNLISNL
+332 LNNLISNL
-340 LFSAVLVVAV
+340 LFSALLVIAV
-350 TFVGMGWRSSI
+350 TFVGMGWRSSL

-376 ELQLFNIPIH
+376 ELQMFNIPIH

-400 IDNAIVVVDEIKVEL
+400 IDNAIVVVDEIQVEL
-415 EAGLKPSYAVVKT
+415 KEGLKPKDAVVKT

-489 FLGKTITTPFP
+489 FLAKTQFEK
-500 VEDYRLKNRRD
+500 EDIP
-511 AESAEKRGKQRW
+511 
-523 VVLERNRSKNHN
+523 
-535 SRPKRESRN
+535 PKRKSRK
-544 FLTSKLS
+544 SPLS
-551 KLKNPDAWWNAGF
+551 RLLSIIKNPHAWWNSGF

-588 ILTMILPVM
+588 VLSFILPIM

-602 GSLPTQFFPS
+602 GSLPTQFFPF
-612 LDRDQFQIEVEFPA
+612 LARDQFQIEVEFPA

-639 ARKLIREHSQVEE
+639 ARELIRQHSKVEE

-663 FYYNFTGGIQNAAYY
+663 FYYNFTGGIKNAAYY

-696 TLQDELDS
+696 TLQDELDT
-704 AFPSARV
+704 AFPQARV

-729 IFGSDIQQ
+729 IFGPDIQQ
-737 LRILGAIVR
+737 LRTLGAQVR
-746 KILTQIPD
+746 EILTQIPN

-767 KLGLEIDE
+767 KLGLQVDE

-781 GLDNTAIAQ
+781 GLDNRAIAQ
-790 QLESY
+790 QLETY
-795 LEGAVGGSILEATEN
+795 LEGSVGGSILEATEN

-815 RIANSNRGDLSQIAS
+815 RIADTNRGDLSQIAS
-830 LNLQSTQPN
+830 LNLQPN
-839 QQGANSEQNLRPLS
+839 QQDGRSQENLRPLS
-853 ALGDFNLV
+853 ALGNFNLV
-861 PQLAKISRR
+861 PQLASISRR
-870 DEQRVN
+870 NEQRVN

-892 GELQQRLEA
+892 GELQQRLKA
-901 EKFESKLP
+901 QNFESKLP
-909 RGYRYEFGGEQAESG
+909 PGYRYEFGGEQAESG

-952 RLAGIV
+952 RQAGIV

-973 VAFGSV
+973 WAFGSV
-979 MGFMAI
+979 FGFMAI

-1001 ILSAFNENEAAR
+1001 ILSAFNEDEGAK

-1044 LITEG
+1044 LI
-1049 NSFWM
+1049 NDADPFWL

-1075 PAAYLLVKKRKNNP
+1075 PAAYLLVKKPKKNSRKRR
-1089 GKQKQLLLPP
+1089 QFIIPP
-1099 AAS
+1099 AVS

>member
-1 MVLPFFRNTRLL
+1 V
-13 ILSFILIIFW
+13 
-23 GFSAFQALPR
+23 AL
-33 QEDPTQTA
+33 A
-41 RTAVITTI
+41 
-49 FPGASAERVEALV
+49 
-62 TEVIESEISEIKEI
+62 
-76 DTITSDSRVG
+76 
-86 LSAISIELKQTIS
+86 
-99 NAEPIWTRVRDKLA
+99 
-113 DATPQFPP
+113 
-121 GVLEPDLD
+121 
-129 EAETRAYAAI
+129 
-139 ASLVWEGEDEPNY
+139 
-152 AILRRFAQELDV
+152 
-164 QLRGVG
+164 
-170 GTEKVDTFGFP
+170 
-181 SEEITVEIDPSDLA
+181 
-195 SVGLNAQ
+195 
-202 QLSQQ
+202 
-207 ILQSDAKTSG
+207 
-217 GELRSPNNT
+217 
-226 LAIEVEGELDST
+226 
-238 ERIRKIPISSTNN
+238 
-251 GQFTRLGDIA
+251 
-261 RVNRGI
+261 
-267 REPLTDLALIGG
+267 
-279 KPAVVLGVLME
+279 VLME

-296 LWAKEIRERLED
+296 LWAEKIRSSLDD
-308 FRQRIPN
+308 FRMRLPR
-315 GIKLKVIFDQ
+315 GVKLEVIFDQ

-340 LFSAVLVVAV
+340 LFSAFLVVAV
-350 TFVGMGWRSSI
+350 TFVGMGWRSSL

-376 ELQLFNIPIH
+376 ELQIFNIPIH

-400 IDNAIVVVDEIKVEL
+400 IDNAIVVVDEIQVEL
-415 EAGLKPSYAVVKT
+415 KHGLKPKDAVVKT
-428 VNYLTVPL
+428 VEYLTVPL

-460 VGSIAWGVIMSLV
+460 VGTIAWGVIMSLV

-489 FLGKTITTPFP
+489 FLGKTT
-500 VEDYRLKNRRD
+500 VGNKNSYPQRKSRK
-511 AESAEKRGKQRW
+511 SA
-523 VVLERNRSKNHN
+523 
-535 SRPKRESRN
+535 
-544 FLTSKLS
+544 FSKLLS
-551 KLKNPDAWWNAGF
+551 IVTNPHAWWNAGF
-564 SSPFLGRIYRKTL
+564 SSPILGRIYRQTL
-577 DWATAKPLIAV
+577 NWATAKPLIAV
-588 ILTMILPVM
+588 ILSMILPVM
-597 GFINV
+597 GFMNV

-626 QTSIAQSREDVLL
+626 QTSIAQSRSDVLL
-639 ARKLIREHSQVEE
+639 ARELIREHSQVEE

-696 TLQDELDS
+696 TLQDELDA

-729 IFGSDIQQ
+729 IFGPDIQQ
-737 LRILGAIVR
+737 LRTLGAQVR
-746 KILTQIPD
+746 GILTQIPK

-767 KLGLEIDE
+767 KLGLEVDE

-781 GLDNTAIAQ
+781 GLDNTTIAQ
-790 QLESY
+790 QLQNY

-830 LNLQSTQPN
+830 LNLQPN
-839 QQGANSEQNLRPLS
+839 QQGNGSEQNLRPLS
-853 ALGDFNLV
+853 ALGNFNLV

-901 EKFESKLP
+901 EKFASQLP
-909 RGYRYEFGGEQAESG
+909 PGYRYEFGGEQAESG
-924 EATGNLMSTVGLLGL
+924 EATGNLMSSVGLLGL

-973 VAFGSV
+973 WAFGSV
-979 MGFMAI
+979 FGFMAI

-1001 ILSAFNENEAAR
+1001 ILSAFNEDEGAK

-1044 LITEG
+1044 LITDG
-1049 NSFWM
+1049 GSFWL

-1075 PAAYLLVKKRKNNP
+1075 PAAYLLVKKRKKNP
-1089 GKQKQLLLPP
+1089 RKPRREQVQPVV
-1099 AAS
+1099 S

>member
-1 MVLPFFRNTRLL
+1 MVLPFFRNVRLL
-13 ILSFILIIFW
+13 ILTFVLIIFW
-23 GFSAFQALPR
+23 GLSAFQSLPR
-33 QEDPTQTA
+33 QEDPQLVA
-41 RTAVITTI
+41 RTGIVTTI

-62 TEVIESEISEIKEI
+62 TEVIESEMSEIEEI
-76 DTITSDSRVG
+76 NTITSDSRIG
-86 LSAISIELKQTIS
+86 LSTVSIELKDTVS
-99 NAEPIWTRVRDKLA
+99 EAEPIWTRVRDKLA
-113 DATPQFPP
+113 DAEPQFPS

-129 EAETRAYAAI
+129 EAETRAYAVI
-139 ASLVWEGEDEPNY
+139 ASLVWEGKSEPNY

-181 SEEITVEIDPSDLA
+181 SEEITVEINPSDLA
-195 SVGLNAQ
+195 AVGLNAQ

-207 ILQSDAKTSG
+207 IQQSDAKVSAG
-217 GELRSPNNT
+217 QLRSPRNT
-226 LAIEVEGELDST
+226 LAIEVEGELDSL
-238 ERIRKIPISSTNN
+238 ERIRQIPISSTTS

-267 REPLTDLALIGG
+267 RQPVTDLALIGS
-279 KPAVVLGVLME
+279 KPAVALGVLME
-290 SGNRID
+290 PGNRID
-296 LWAKEIRERLED
+296 LWAGKIREQLED
-308 FRQRIPN
+308 FRQRVPN
-315 GIKLKVIFDQ
+315 GIKLEVIFDQ

-340 LFSAVLVVAV
+340 LFSAFLVVAV
-350 TFVGMGWRSSI
+350 TFVGMGWRSSL

-376 ELQLFNIPIH
+376 ELQIFNIPIH

-400 IDNAIVVVDEIKVEL
+400 IDNAIVVVDEIQVEL
-415 EAGLKPSYAVVKT
+415 EHGLKPKDAVVKT

-489 FLGKTITTPFP
+489 FLAQTQ
-500 VEDYRLKNRRD
+500 VDEEDI
-511 AESAEKRGKQRW
+511 
-523 VVLERNRSKNHN
+523 
-535 SRPKRESRN
+535 RPKRKSRKSR
-544 FLTSKLS
+544 LLS
-551 KLKNPDAWWNAGF
+551 RLLSTIKNPHAWWNSGL

-577 DWATAKPLIAV
+577 NWATAKPLIAIV
-588 ILTMILPVM
+588 LTMILPVM

-602 GSLPTQFFPS
+602 SSLPTQFFPS
-612 LDRDQFQIEVEFPA
+612 LNRDQFQIEVEFPA

-639 ARKLIREHSQVEE
+639 ARKLIQEHSQVEE

-663 FYYNFTGGIQNAAYY
+663 FYYNFTGGMKNAAYY

-688 KGVTQLIR
+688 KGVMQLIR

-729 IFGSDIQQ
+729 IFGPDIAE
-737 LRILGAIVR
+737 LRRLGVQVR
-746 KILTQIPD
+746 EILTQIPD
-754 VTHVRDDLTETLP
+754 VTHARDDLTETLP
-767 KLGLEIDE
+767 KLGLEVDE

-781 GLDNTAIAQ
+781 GLDNRAIAQ
-790 QLESY
+790 QLETY
-795 LEGAVGGSILEATEN
+795 LEGSVGGSILESTEN

-830 LNLQSTQPN
+830 LNLQPTQQTGTEP
-839 QQGANSEQNLRPLS
+839 NLRPLS
-853 ALGDFNLV
+853 ALGKFNLV
-861 PQLAKISRR
+861 PQLASISRR
-870 DEQRVN
+870 NEQRVN

-892 GELQQRLEA
+892 GELQQRLQAQE
-901 EKFESKLP
+901 FESKLP
-909 RGYRYEFGGEQAESG
+909 PGYRYEFGGEQAESG

-952 RLAGIV
+952 RMAGIV
-958 FAVGVGSVGLALFAL
+958 FAVGAGSVGLALFAL
-973 VAFGSV
+973 WAFDSV
-979 MGFMAI
+979 FGFMAI

-1001 ILSAFNENEAAR
+1001 ILSAFNEDEAAKN
-1013 QGDVKAVREVV
+1013 GDVKAVREVV

-1044 LITEG
+1044 LIADG
-1049 NSFWM
+1049 DPFWL

-1075 PAAYLLVKKRKNNP
+1075 PAAYLLVKGRRKNTR
-1089 GKQKQLLLPP
+1089 KRKQLLLPP
-1099 AAS
+1099 AVS

>member
-1 MVLPFFRNTRLL
+1 MVLPFFRNVRLL
-13 ILSFILIIFW
+13 ILSCVLIIFW
-23 GFSAFQALPR
+23 GLSAFQSLPR
-33 QEDPTQTA
+33 QEDPTQVA
-41 RTAVITTI
+41 RTAIITTV

-62 TEVIESEISEIKEI
+62 TEVIESEVSEIEEI

-86 LSAISIELKQTIS
+86 LSTVSIELKQTVIQ
-99 NAEPIWTRVRDKLA
+99 AQPIWTRVRDKLV
-113 DATPQFPP
+113 DASPQFPP
-121 GVLEPDLD
+121 GALEPNLN
-129 EAETRAYAAI
+129 ETKTRAYAVI
-139 ASLVWEGEDEPNY
+139 ASLVWQGESEPNY
-152 AILRRFAQELDV
+152 AILRRFAEELDV
-164 QLRGVG
+164 QIRGVG
-170 GTEKVDTFGFP
+170 GTEKVDTFGLP
-181 SEEITVEIDPSDLA
+181 SEEVTVEINPSELA
-195 SVGLNAQ
+195 AVGLNAR

-207 ILQSDAKTSG
+207 ILQSDAKTSAG
-217 GELRSPNNT
+217 QLRSPNNT
-226 LAIEVEGELDST
+226 LAIEVEGELDSL
-238 ERIRKIPISSTNN
+238 EQIRQIPISSTNN

-261 RVNRGI
+261 RVTRGV
-267 REPLTDLALIGG
+267 RQPVTDLALIGS
-279 KPAVVLGVLME
+279 KPGVALGVLME
-290 SGNRID
+290 PGNRID
-296 LWAKEIRERLED
+296 LWAKKIREQLEN
-308 FRQRIPN
+308 FRQRLPN
-315 GIKLKVIFDQ
+315 GVELEVIFDQ
-325 SSYVETR
+325 SGYVETR

-340 LFSAVLVVAV
+340 VFSALLVVAV
-350 TFVGMGWRSSI
+350 TFVGMGWRSSL

-376 ELQLFNIPIH
+376 ELQVFGIPIH

-400 IDNAIVVVDEIKVEL
+400 IDNAIVVVDEIQVEL
-415 EAGLKPSYAVVKT
+415 EHGLKPKDAVVKT

-489 FLGKTITTPFP
+489 FLSKEEGREQRVAEVPSVVATAERKKEEGLFRKSKFS
-500 VEDYRLKNRRD
+500 RLL
-511 AESAEKRGKQRW
+511 SIF
-523 VVLERNRSKNHN
+523 S
-535 SRPKRESRN
+535 
-544 FLTSKLS
+544 SKLE
-551 KLKNPDAWWNAGF
+551 NPHAWWNSGF
-564 SSPFLGRIYRKTL
+564 SSAFLGRIYRKTL
-577 DWATAKPLIAV
+577 NWATAKPLIAIV
-588 ILTMILPVM
+588 LTMILPVM
-597 GFINV
+597 GFMNV

-612 LDRDQFQIEVEFPA
+612 LARDQFQIEVEFPA
-626 QTSIAQSREDVLL
+626 QTSIAQTREDVLL
-639 ARKLIREHSQVEE
+639 ARKLIQEHSEVEE

-678 AQAMVQLNTD
+678 AQAMVQLNTNQ
-688 KGVTQLIR
+688 GVTELIR
-696 TLQDELDS
+696 TLQGELDS

-729 IFGSDIQQ
+729 IYGSDVQQ
-737 LRILGAIVR
+737 LRILGAQVR
-746 KILTQIPD
+746 EVLTQIPD
-754 VTHVRDDLTETLP
+754 VTHVKDDLTETLP
-767 KLGLEIDE
+767 KLGLEVDE

-781 GLDNTAIAQ
+781 GLDNRAIAQ
-790 QLESY
+790 QLETY
-795 LEGAVGGSILEATEN
+795 LEGSVGGSILESTEN

-815 RIANSNRGDLSQIAS
+815 RVANSNRGDLSQIAS
-830 LNLQSTQPN
+830 LNLQPT
-839 QQGANSEQNLRPLS
+839 QQGGNEPNLRPLS
-853 ALGDFNLV
+853 ALGKFNLV
-861 PQLAKISRR
+861 PQLASISRR
-870 DEQRVN
+870 NEQRVN

-892 GELQQRLEA
+892 EQLQERLEA
-901 EKFESKLP
+901 QNFESKLP
-909 RGYRYEFGGEQAESG
+909 PGYRYEFGGEQAESG

-939 IMVITLVLSLGSF
+939 IMAIALVLSLGSF
-952 RLAGIV
+952 RMAGIV

-973 VAFGSV
+973 VALGSV
-979 MGFMAI
+979 FGFMAI

-1001 ILSAFNENEAAR
+1001 ILSAFNEDEAAKN
-1013 QGDVKAVREVV
+1013 GDVKAVREVV

-1044 LITEG
+1044 LIADG
-1049 NSFWM
+1049 DPFWL

-1075 PAAYLLVKKRKNNP
+1075 PAAYLLVKRRKKDSRKR
-1089 GKQKQLLLPP
+1089 KQLLLPP
-1099 AAS
+1099 AVS